1 MAREIKEE
9 SQLKET
15 EQDFST
21 TRYSRR
27 VEESETPKSLSTI
40 EAIQLIAAA
49 NARAD
54 LSDDNQLLLFLMSW
68 WSKTYNR
75 PLKDPIL
82 LSYTVEELLYE
93 FYDRLERKNAEEE
106 RSKQESDKIEEDK
119 EKEALDWAEQEE
131 KKELEKEGKVSSPSD
146 PTKDPDNIK
155 WMQEQL
161 EKAKQAY
168 GESFGEDI
176 EETFE

>member
-1 MAREIKEE
+1 M
-9 SQLKET
+9 
-15 EQDFST
+15 
-21 TRYSRR
+21 
-27 VEESETPKSLSTI
+27 
-40 EAIQLIAAA
+40 AAA

-54 LSDDNQLLLFLMSW
+54 LSDDSQLLLFLMSW

-75 PLKDPIL
+75 PLKDPLL

-93 FYDRLERKNAEEE
+93 FYDKIERRLAEEE
-106 RSKQESDKIEEDK
+106 QHKQESDKIEDNK

-131 KKELEKEGKVSSPSD
+131 KKELAQEDGKKPNTDD
-146 PTKDPDNIK
+146 PTKDEGNVR

-176 EETFE
+176 DESFE

>member
-1 MAREIKEE
+1 
-9 SQLKET
+9 
-15 EQDFST
+15 
-21 TRYSRR
+21 
-27 VEESETPKSLSTI
+27 
-40 EAIQLIAAA
+40 
-49 NARAD
+49 
-54 LSDDNQLLLFLMSW
+54 MSW

-93 FYDRLERKNAEEE
+93 FYDRMERRLAEDE
-106 RSKQESDKIEEDK
+106 RSKQEDDKIEDDK
-119 EKEALDWAEQEE
+119 EKAALDWAEQEE
-131 KKELEKEGKVSSPSD
+131 KKELEKEVKVSSPSD